1 MDPWRSG
8 KIQVDVKV
16 QLEENLFGWILQ
28 EVWLFGDFN
37 GWNKYEFPFER
48 LQYGKWEIKLKPDD
62 KGACRVPHLSKLKL
76 AIKTPSGEVVDR

>member
-1 MDPWRSG
+1 M
-8 KIQVDVKV
+8 
-16 QLEENLFGWILQ
+16 
-28 EVWLFGDFN
+28 WLFGDFN

-76 AIKTPSGEVVDR
+76 AIKTPSGEVVDRCVCVLKNMTRKLNNVGIISIYLANQSY